1 MCYLCYRCLHIVI
14 NVHKML
20 QIKENKRKVLE
31 LFFDNPTEQF
41 HLRQISRKTGIA
53 VTSVRIYLDEFL
65 KKKVI
70 IKISK
75 GIYPSFL
82 ANRDADDSKFKFYK
96 KLNLLDRLDGSGL
109 LDYIEDNCM
118 PNSIILFGSASL
130 GEDIEHSDI
139 DLFVE
144 SNEKKLNLDKFER
157 ELNRKI
163 NLFFEKNFSKL
174 NKELKNNILNGVKLR
189 GYLKIF

>member
-1 MCYLCYRCLHIVI
+1 
-14 NVHKML
+14 ML
-20 QIKENKRKVLE
+20 QIRENKRKVLE

-41 HLRQISRKTGIA
+41 HLRQISRRTGIA
-53 VTSVRIYLDEFL
+53 VTSVKIYLDEFL
-65 KKKVI
+65 KKKMI

-96 KLNLLDRLDGSGL
+96 KLNLIERLDSSGL
-109 LDYIEDNCM
+109 LDYIEDSCI

-139 DLFVE
+139 DLFIE
-144 SNEKKLNLDKFER
+144 SSEKKLNLDRFEK

-163 NLFFEKNFSKL
+163 NVFFEKNFSRL
-174 NKELKNNILNGVKLR
+174 IKELKNNILNGIKLR
-189 GYLKIF
+189 GYLKVF